1 MGINLHSFQN
11 LIYDKKGM
19 GILISWLVSALAI
32 LVTAYVLPGVHIANF
47 FTALVTAVVLG
58 IINSILKPI
67 LLLLTLPINILTLGL
82 LTFVI
87 NALLVLLAAQI
98 VPGFVV
104 DGFWWALAFSIV
116 LSLVNTVLGNLT
128 K

>member
-1 MGINLHSFQN
+1 ME
-11 LIYDKKGM
+11 
-19 GILISWLVSALAI
+19 ILLSWLVSALAI
-32 LVTAYVLPGVHIANF
+32 LITAYVLPGVRIEGI

-67 LLLLTLPINILTLGL
+67 LLLLTLPINVLTLGL

-87 NALLVLLAAQI
+87 NALLVLLAAHI
-98 VPGFVV
+98 VPGFRV

-116 LSLVNTVLGNLT
+116 LSLVNTLLGNLS

>member
-1 MGINLHSFQN
+1 MQ
-11 LIYDKKGM
+11 
-19 GILISWLVSALAI
+19 ILISWLISALAI
-32 LVTAYVLPGVHIANF
+32 LATAYVLPGVRIESF

-67 LLLLTLPINILTLGL
+67 LLLLTLPINVLTLGL

-98 VPGFVV
+98 VPGFKV

-116 LSLVNTVLGNLT
+116 LSLVNTVLGNLA

>member
-1 MGINLHSFQN
+1 ME
-11 LIYDKKGM
+11 
-19 GILISWLVSALAI
+19 ILLSWLVSALAI
-32 LVTAYVLPGVHIANF
+32 LVTAYVLPGVHIESI
-47 FTALVTAVVLG
+47 FTALITAVVLG

-87 NALLVLLAAQI
+87 NALLVLLAARI
-98 VPGFVV
+98 VPGFKV

-116 LSLVNTVLGNLT
+116 LSIVNSFLGNLS

>member
-1 MGINLHSFQN
+1 V
-11 LIYDKKGM
+11 

-32 LVTAYVLPGVHIANF
+32 LITAYILPGVRIENF
-47 FTALVTAVVLG
+47 FTALATAVVLG

-67 LLLLTLPINILTLGL
+67 LLILTLPINILTLGL

-98 VPGFVV
+98 VPGFKV
-104 DGFWWALAFSIV
+104 DGFWWALAFSII
-116 LSLVNTVLGNLT
+116 LSIVNSFLGNLT

>member
-1 MGINLHSFQN
+1 MIVE
-11 LIYDKKGM
+11 
-19 GILISWLVSALAI
+19 ILLSWLVSALAI
-32 LVTAYVLPGVHIANF
+32 LVSAYLLPGVHIANF

-87 NALLVLLAAQI
+87 NALLVMLAANI
-98 VPGFVV
+98 VPGFHV
-104 DGFWWALAFSIV
+104 DNFWWALAFSIV
-116 LSLVNTVLGNLT
+116 LSIINSFLGNLR

>member
-1 MGINLHSFQN
+1 MQ
-11 LIYDKKGM
+11 
-19 GILISWLVSALAI
+19 ILISWLISALAI
-32 LVTAYVLPGVHIANF
+32 LATAYILPGVKIESF

-67 LLLLTLPINILTLGL
+67 LLLLTLPINVLTLGL

-87 NALLVLLAAQI
+87 NAFLVLLAAQI
-98 VPGFVV
+98 VPGFKV

>member
-1 MGINLHSFQN
+1 MQ
-11 LIYDKKGM
+11 
-19 GILISWLVSALAI
+19 ILISWLISALAI
-32 LVTAYVLPGVHIANF
+32 LATAYVLPGVRIESF

-67 LLLLTLPINILTLGL
+67 LLLLTLPINVLTLGL

-98 VPGFVV
+98 VPGFKV

>member
-1 MGINLHSFQN
+1 
-11 LIYDKKGM
+11 M
-19 GILISWLVSALAI
+19 GILISWLVSTLAI
-32 LVTAYVLPGVHIANF
+32 IVTAYVLPGVHIESF

-98 VPGFVV
+98 VPGFKV

-116 LSLVNTVLGNLT
+116 LSIVNSFLGNLS

>member
-1 MGINLHSFQN
+1 ME
-11 LIYDKKGM
+11 
-19 GILISWLVSALAI
+19 ILVSWLVSALAI
-32 LVTAYVLPGVHIANF
+32 LATAYVLPGVRIENI
-47 FTALVTAVVLG
+47 FTALITAVVLG

-87 NALLVLLAAQI
+87 NALLVLLASAI
-98 VPGFVV
+98 VPGFKV

-116 LSLVNTVLGNLT
+116 LSLVNTFLGNLS

>member
-1 MGINLHSFQN
+1 ME
-11 LIYDKKGM
+11 
-19 GILISWLVSALAI
+19 ILISWLVSALAI
-32 LVTAYVLPGVHIANF
+32 LVTAYVLPGVHIASI

-87 NALLVLLAAQI
+87 NALLVMLAAQI
-98 VPGFVV
+98 VPGFHV
-104 DGFWWALAFSIV
+104 DGFLWALAFSIV
-116 LSLVNTVLGNLT
+116 LSIINSFLGNLS

>member
-1 MGINLHSFQN
+1 ME
-11 LIYDKKGM
+11 
-19 GILISWLVSALAI
+19 ILISWLVSALAI
-32 LVTAYVLPGVHIANF
+32 LVTAYVLPGVHIASI

-82 LTFVI
+82 LTFII

-98 VPGFVV
+98 VPGFHV

-116 LSLVNTVLGNLT
+116 LSIINSFLGNLS